1 MSDNLPWKT
10 WTPDDLAPPPAE
22 FVPMVE
28 SEETIIE
35 EAEPSLEQQ
44 LAQLQMQAHEQGYQ
58 AGIAEGRQ
66 QGHEQGY
73 QEGLAQGLEQGLAE
87 AKAQQAPI
95 HARMQQLV
103 SEFQTTLDALDS
115 VIASRLMQMALE
127 AARQVIGQTP
137 TVDNS
142 ALIKQIQQLLQQEPL
157 FSGKPQLRVHPDDL
171 QRVDDMLGATLSL
184 HGWRLRGDPTLH
196 PGGCKVSADEGDL
209 DASVATRWLTT
220 LDNFEAKM
228 AQLPAV
234 RRYGRLTRATGL
246 VLEATGLQLPLGAT
260 CVIERQNGSETH
272 EVESEVVGFNGQR
285 LFLMPLEEVEG
296 VLPGARVYAKNISAE
311 GLQSGKQL
319 PLGPALLGRV
329 LDGSGKPLDGLPFP
343 DTTETGALITPPFNP
358 LQRTP
363 IEHVLDTGVRPI
375 NALLTVGR
383 GQRMGLFA
391 GSGVGKSVLLGMMA
405 RYTRADVI
413 VVGLI
418 GERGREVK
426 DFIENILGAEGRAR
440 SVVIAA
446 PADVSPL
453 LRMQG
458 AAYATRIAEDFRD
471 RGQHVLL
478 IMDSLTRYAMAQ
490 REIALAIGEPPATK
504 GYPPSVFAK
513 LPALVERAGNGISGG
528 GSITAFYTVLTEGD
542 DQQDPIADSARAI
555 LDGHIVLSR
564 RLAEAGHYPAID
576 IEASISRAMT
586 ALISEQHYARVRT
599 FKQLLSSFQRNRDLV
614 SVGAYAKGSDPM
626 LDKAIALWPQLE
638 GYLQQGI
645 FERADW
651 EASLQGLERIFPTVS

>member
-1 MSDNLPWKT
+1 M
-10 WTPDDLAPPPAE
+10 
-22 FVPMVE
+22 
-28 SEETIIE
+28 
-35 EAEPSLEQQ
+35 
-44 LAQLQMQAHEQGYQ
+44 
-58 AGIAEGRQ
+58 
-66 QGHEQGY
+66 
-73 QEGLAQGLEQGLAE
+73 
-87 AKAQQAPI
+87 
-95 HARMQQLV
+95 
-103 SEFQTTLDALDS
+103 TT
-115 VIASRLMQMALE
+115 RL
-127 AARQVIGQTP
+127 
-137 TVDNS
+137 
-142 ALIKQIQQLLQQEPL
+142 
-157 FSGKPQLRVHPDDL
+157 
-171 QRVDDMLGATLSL
+171 
-184 HGWRLRGDPTLH
+184 
-196 PGGCKVSADEGDL
+196 
-209 DASVATRWLTT
+209 TRWLTT

-329 LDGSGKPLDGLPFP
+329 LDGSGKPLDGLPSP

-426 DFIENILGAEGRAR
+426 DFIENNQVLLGLALFLTFFIMSPVIDKIYVDAYQPFSEEKISMQEALEKGAQPLREFMLRQTREADLGLFARLANTGPLQGPEAVPMRILLPAYVTSELKTAFQIGFTIFIPFLIIDL
-440 SVVIAA
+440 VIA
-446 PADVSPL
+446 S
-453 LRMQG
+453 
-458 AAYATRIAEDFRD
+458 
-471 RGQHVLL
+471 VL
-478 IMDSLTRYAMAQ
+478 MA
-490 REIALAIGEPPATK
+490 LGMMMVPPATIAL
-504 GYPPSVFAK
+504 PFK
-513 LPALVERAGNGISGG
+513 LMLFVLV
-528 GSITAFYTVLTEGD
+528 
-542 DQQDPIADSARAI
+542 
-555 LDGHIVLSR
+555 DGW
-564 RLAEAGHYPAID
+564 
-576 IEASISRAMT
+576 
-586 ALISEQHYARVRT
+586 
-599 FKQLLSSFQRNRDLV
+599 QLLVGSLAQSFY
-614 SVGAYAKGSDPM
+614 S
-626 LDKAIALWPQLE
+626 
-638 GYLQQGI
+638 
-645 FERADW
+645 
-651 EASLQGLERIFPTVS
+651 